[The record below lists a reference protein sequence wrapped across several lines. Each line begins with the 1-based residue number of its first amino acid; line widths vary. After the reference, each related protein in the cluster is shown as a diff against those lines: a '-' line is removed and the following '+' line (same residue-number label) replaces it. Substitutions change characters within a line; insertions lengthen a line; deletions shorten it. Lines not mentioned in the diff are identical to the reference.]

1 MNNTQEIQPNEETT
15 GVTLQVLLTIS
26 IFLIN
31 LIFGLVPLFCKKCIL
46 NSSFI
51 GIANAFSGGIFLSTG
66 LFHLIPEVN

>member
-1 MNNTQEIQPNEETT
+1 MNSTETHEIEEETA
-15 GVTLQVLLTIS
+15 GVTIQVLLTIS
-26 IFLIN
+26 LFLIN
-31 LIFGLVPLFCKKCIL
+31 LIFGLIPLFCKKCIL

>member
-1 MNNTQEIQPNEETT
+1 MNSTQEIELNEETT
-15 GVTLQVLLTIS
+15 GVTIQVVLTIS
-26 IFLIN
+26 IFLISI
-31 LIFGLVPLFCKKCIL
+31 IFGFIPLFCKKCIF